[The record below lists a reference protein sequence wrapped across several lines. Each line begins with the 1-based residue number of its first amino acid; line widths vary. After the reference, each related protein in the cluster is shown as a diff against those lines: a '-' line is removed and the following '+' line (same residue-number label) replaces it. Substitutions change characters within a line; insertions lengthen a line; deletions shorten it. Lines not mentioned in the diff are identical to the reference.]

1 MELGLGRVSMPGG
14 AGIRVFRIF
23 WIICGGILRVRL
35 HASSRTRAR
44 ENRRQAR
51 AVVPDLPTPY
61 SDVLTLKGGIR
72 LDIVTS

>member
-1 MELGLGRVSMPGG
+1 M
-14 AGIRVFRIF
+14 
-23 WIICGGILRVRL
+23 RL
-35 HASSRTRAR
+35 HASSRRRAR

-72 LDIVTS
+72 LDIVYSEHYLLD